1 MRAYLKGKD
10 KICLYVTVQPRSRK
24 SEVEKLNSGEYKVRV
39 VAPPS
44 KGEANREVIKILA
57 SHFGLPPS
65 RLRIVRGQKSRRKLV
80 LVDGANK

>member
-1 MRAYLKGKD
+1 MRAYLERKD

-65 RLRIVRGQKSRRKLV
+65 RLRIVRGQKSRRKVV